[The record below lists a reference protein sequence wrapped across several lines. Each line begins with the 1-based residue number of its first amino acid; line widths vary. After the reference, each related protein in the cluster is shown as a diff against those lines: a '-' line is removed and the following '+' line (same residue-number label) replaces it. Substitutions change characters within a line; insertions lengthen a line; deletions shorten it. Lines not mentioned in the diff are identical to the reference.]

1 MSYVVDL
8 LPTSYGHRR
17 PHGREATV
25 VLVGCGGT
33 GAFLAERLARVLIG
47 RRARLCLVDHDRV
60 EAHNVARQAFA
71 RRDVGRHKVDAVAER
86 LRGIAPRL
94 EVLRSTLPYL
104 PDVHRG
110 VFEEG
115 HYRGDGGGLRL
126 VVGCVDNGHARRA
139 IAATL
144 AATRPGRAGDAAR
157 TFWLDCGNER
167 NSGQILLGNALDPAT
182 LRGAFDREAGVC
194 RALPAPSLQ
203 RPDLLLTPP
212 EPPPGAHEVGG
223 CAEAVEVGLQGPTI
237 NAFVADL
244 AADWIDRLL
253 AGRCRWM
260 ADYFNNEDGTRT
272 VIPADPA
279 RVARLVGL
287 RESALAPALR
297 RSKVAA

>member
-1 MSYVVDL
+1 MSYVVDP
-8 LPTSYGHRR
+8 LPPSYGHRR
-17 PHGREATV
+17 ADGREATI

-60 EAHNVARQAFA
+60 EAPNIARQAFA
-71 RRDVGRHKVDAVAER
+71 RRDVGRYKVDAVAAR
-86 LRGIAPRL
+86 LRGINPGL

-115 HYRGDGGGLRL
+115 YHGDGGGLRL

-144 AATRPGRAGDAAR
+144 AAPRHGYGGGAAR
-157 TFWLDCGNER
+157 VFWLDCGNER
-167 NSGQILLGNALDPAT
+167 DSGQILLGNALDPEA
-182 LRGAFDREAGVC
+182 LRGAFDRESGVC

-212 EPPPGAHEVGG
+212 EPPRD
-223 CAEAVEVGLQGPTI
+223 CAEAIEFGTQGPTI

-244 AADWIDRLL
+244 AADWVDRLL

-287 RESALAPALR
+287 RESAIAPAVRGR
-297 RSKVAA
+297 RVAA

>member
-1 MSYVVDL
+1 MSYVVD
-8 LPTSYGHRR
+8 TSPPGYGTRR
-17 PHGREATV
+17 ADAREATI

-33 GAFLAERLARVLIG
+33 GAFLAERLARVLID

-144 AATRPGRAGDAAR
+144 AGHPPRPRGRR
-157 TFWLDCGNER
+157 
-167 NSGQILLGNALDPAT
+167 
-182 LRGAFDREAGVC
+182 
-194 RALPAPSLQ
+194 RAY
-203 RPDLLLTPP
+203 
-212 EPPPGAHEVGG
+212 
-223 CAEAVEVGLQGPTI
+223 
-237 NAFVADL
+237 
-244 AADWIDRLL
+244 LL
-253 AGRCRWM
+253 A
-260 ADYFNNEDGTRT
+260 
-272 VIPADPA
+272 
-279 RVARLVGL
+279 RL
-287 RESALAPALR
+287 RQ
-297 RSKVAA
+297 